1 MKRLDI
7 EITGASYSNELT
19 LHLVGIDDVGFRIS
33 RSELDAFLARRA
45 PAPSEVWSTGR
56 RETDAFEFLSGID
69 PDGRINGAPIRA
81 VIPNENAG
89 RAAPCD
95 RAVRP
100 RPGHADYAAVMKYG
114 SGVDLRG
121 GGRFSGRLTAP
132 MCIVGGIVLQ
142 ILRQRGVRIFSHI
155 YSIAGVSDIPF
166 DPCRPPSVGSFSHG
180 ERFPVID
187 PEAGERMRLAVASA
201 ANDGDSVGGIAEVM
215 IDGLAAGVGG
225 ELFEGLD
232 GRIAERVFSVPAIK
246 GIEFGAGFKAESL
259 RGSENNDAYSVSD
272 GKVVT
277 LTNNCGGILG
287 GISDGMPIVF
297 RAVIKPTPS
306 IGVQQETVRLD
317 TLERVPIRIV
327 GNNDSCIVPRALPV
341 IESAAA
347 IAVYEAME
355 ERN

>member
-7 EITGASYSNELT
+7 EIGGTSYSDGMTLT
-19 LHLVGIDDVGFRIS
+19 LTGIDDVGFKIS
-33 RSELDAFLARRA
+33 RPELDAFLARRS
-45 PAPSEVWSTGR
+45 PVPSEVWSTGR
-56 RETDAFEFLSGID
+56 VETDAFEFLSGVD
-69 PDGRINGAPIRA
+69 PDGSINGSPIRA
-81 VIPNENAG
+81 VIPNGNAG
-89 RAAPCD
+89 KAAPCD

-114 SGVDLRG
+114 SDVDLRG

-132 MCIVGGIVLQ
+132 MCIAGGIVLQ
-142 ILRQRGVRIFSHI
+142 ILRQRGVRILSHI
-155 YSIAGVSDIPF
+155 YSIAGVRDVPF
-166 DPCRPPSVGSFSHG
+166 DPCRPPSDGSLSSDR
-180 ERFPVID
+180 RFPVLD

-201 ANDGDSVGGIAEVM
+201 AKDGDSVGGIAEVM

-225 ELFEGLD
+225 ELFDGLD

-246 GIEFGAGFKAESL
+246 GIEFGVGFKAESL

-272 GKVVT
+272 GRVVT

-287 GISDGMPIVF
+287 GISDGMPIIF

-306 IGVQQETVRLD
+306 ISVPQDTVRLD
-317 TLERVPIRIV
+317 TMERVPIRIA
-327 GNNDSCIVPRALPV
+327 GNNDSCIVPRALPA

-355 ERN
+355 GSN